1 MTRIQQFS
9 RSAVTLVLGLIA
21 AMGAAMGRWVN
32 TRIDRWYDRSN
43 RILSL
48 LDADL
53 SARRLPRSVGKIGRL
68 HLRLGMIRID
78 TSALTQD
85 QLQAAST
92 PASALEGETIAYSFW
107 DTQTYP
113 SGGQQ
118 TLTFFQT
125 TNSDTSLSNM
135 PMSGSFPNPI
145 WFCPQFITLDALGV
159 PSNLASTASPSAFP
173 GLAADL
179 YTLSFAGRLWFQ
191 FTLAQKIYAQ
201 FPATGIHPSGG
212 PVVFTTGTFVSP
224 TQQQWAL
231 WGVPDGDLYV
241 GPPGTLV
248 IPPMQNF
255 SVNLF
260 TSTTAPTLT
269 TSLPLRMTMWGS
281 IVRRVL

>member
-9 RSAVTLVLGLIA
+9 RSAVTSLFALIA
-21 AMGAAMGRWVN
+21 AMTAAVGRWVN
-32 TRIDRWYDRSN
+32 ARFDHWYDRSKK
-43 RILSL
+43 ILAL
-48 LDADL
+48 LDADGPAI
-53 SARRLPRSVGKIGRL
+53 ARK
-68 HLRLGMIRID
+68 LRLGMIRID

-92 PASALEGETIAYSFW
+92 PATALEGETIAYSFW

-118 TLTFFQT
+118 SLTFFQT
-125 TNSDTSLSNM
+125 TNSDASLSNM

-145 WFCPQFITLDALGV
+145 WFCPQFVTLDALGI
-159 PSNLASTASPSAFP
+159 PSNTAATSAGSVNT
-173 GLAADL
+173 GLANDL
-179 YTLSFAGRLWFQ
+179 YTLANSGRLWFQ

-212 PVVFTTGTFVSP
+212 PVVFNTSTGVAA
-224 TQQQWAL
+224 TQQQYAL
-231 WGVPDGDLYV
+231 WDIPDGDLYV

-255 SVNLF
+255 TVNLF
-260 TSTTAPTLT
+260 TSTTAPTIT
-269 TSLPLRMTMWGS
+269 TSLPIRITMWGS
-281 IVRRVL
+281 IIRRVL

>member
-1 MTRIQQFS
+1 MTRLLQFR
-9 RSAVTLVLGLIA
+9 RSAVFHLVRLITA
-21 AMGAAMGRWVN
+21 IGAVVGGWV
-32 TRIDRWYDRSN
+32 DRCIEAQLDRSN
-43 RILSL
+43 RALAVW
-48 LDADL
+48 DRL
-53 SARRLPRSVGKIGRL
+53 SADRRRL
-68 HLRLGMIRID
+68 LRFGMIRID

-125 TNSDTSLSNM
+125 VQSDTSLSNM
-135 PMSGSFPNPI
+135 PMSGTFPNPI
-145 WFCPQFITLDALGV
+145 WFCPQFITLDALGA
-159 PSNLASTASPSAFP
+159 PSNLAATASPSAFP

-179 YTLSFAGRLWFQ
+179 YTLANSARLWFQ

-224 TQQQWAL
+224 TQQQFAL

-255 SVNLF
+255 VVNLF
-260 TSTTAPTLT
+260 TSSTAPAIT

-281 IVRRVL
+281 IIRRVL

>member
-9 RSAVTLVLGLIA
+9 RSAVTHVLGLIA
-21 AMGAAMGRWVN
+21 VMFAAVGRWIS
-32 TRIDRWYDRSN
+32 TRIDRTFDRWYDRSN
-43 RILSL
+43 RILAL
-48 LDADL
+48 LDADGPAV
-53 SARRLPRSVGKIGRL
+53 ARR
-68 HLRLGMIRID
+68 LRLGMIRID

-118 TLTFFQT
+118 LLTFFQT
-125 TNSDTSLSNM
+125 VQSDPSLSNM
-135 PMSGSFPNPI
+135 PAAGLFPNPI

-179 YTLSFAGRLWFQ
+179 YTLSNAGRLWFQ

-201 FPATGIHPSGG
+201 FPASGIHPSGG

-255 SVNLF
+255 TVQLF
-260 TSTTAPTLT
+260 TSSTAPTIT
-269 TSLPLRMTMWGS
+269 TSLPIRMTMWGS
-281 IVRRVL
+281 IIRRVL

>member
-9 RSAVTLVLGLIA
+9 RSAVTLILGLIA
-21 AMGAAMGRWVN
+21 AISAAVGRWVN
-32 TRIDRWYDRSN
+32 TRVDRWYDRSN
-43 RILSL
+43 RILAL
-48 LDADL
+48 LDADGP
-53 SARRLPRSVGKIGRL
+53 SVARK
-68 HLRLGMIRID
+68 LRLGMIRVD

-92 PASALEGETIAYSFW
+92 PASALEGETIFYSFW

-125 TNSDTSLSNM
+125 TQSDTSLSNM
-135 PMSGSFPNPI
+135 PMAGTFPNPI

-159 PSNLASTASPSAFP
+159 PSNLAATASPSAFP

-179 YTLSFAGRLWFQ
+179 FTLANSGRLWFQ

-201 FPATGIHPSGG
+201 CPATGIHPSGG

-224 TQQQWAL
+224 TQQQFAL

-255 SVNLF
+255 SINLF
-260 TSTTAPTLT
+260 TSTTAPTIT